1 MKNGRKIHGPNRT
14 RDYHFP
20 ANTTDLNQPCDS
32 FVIQKLKDAWR
43 KRWDA
48 YKLEHINANAWNRS
62 GLLPNPGNAYFL
74 RLAADVVRDVNDQRD
89 ENGITYARK
98 AMILC
103 GMSLNTNGIW
113 EIGQLKPELQNIIR
127 KHRAEFDN
135 PEGVEHQE

>member
-1 MKNGRKIHGPNRT
+1 MKNGRKFHGPHRE
-14 RDYHFP
+14 
-20 ANTTDLNQPCDS
+20 S
-32 FVIQKLKDAWR
+32 
-43 KRWDA
+43 
-48 YKLEHINANAWNRS
+48 
-62 GLLPNPGNAYFL
+62 NPGLPSAETRY
-74 RLAADVVRDVNDQRD
+74 VVRDVNDQRD